1 MVYLVLLLSII
12 LFQILSGKNIYLHI
26 ESKMIVVSTKRLTAI
41 LTAIE
46 LIFVTIFRKKT
57 VGADLS
63 MYTRLFEAINK
74 YSWRSLLDSKF
85 EPGYMFFSK
94 LVRCVSD
101 NAQVFIVVTGMITVG
116 FYLLEIF
123 RKSYNPLLMM
133 YLSLTYGFFF
143 FQYSMIR
150 QVIAMT
156 LFMIAVDKLGKKKW
170 LEYIIIVLVASTF
183 HASVSVCLPLV
194 FIVFFPWTDHTLNL
208 IWMVEIIASVTLR
221 GILEIIVRYIPRYAY
236 ILSENTSYKVGY
248 MARIAIICGLYL
260 ASVFFC
266 KVGWQGNK
274 MFIKKED
281 DKKSNFVLILGSI
294 GMMLMPMINYF
305 ESAQRMT
312 YYFIPYVFWCVDLAV
327 NRSKWMKRMLPAI
340 YILLGIYY
348 LLCFTGFTSVH
359 DAFGTNNYLFFWQ

>member
-1 MVYLVLLLSII
+1 M
-12 LFQILSGKNIYLHI
+12 
-26 ESKMIVVSTKRLTAI
+26 ESKLIFVSTKRLTSI
-41 LTAIE
+41 LAAIE
-46 LIFVTIFRKKT
+46 LIIIAIFRKKT

-63 MYTRLFEAINK
+63 MYTRLFESLNK
-74 YSWRSLLDSKF
+74 YSWSSLLDSKF
-85 EPGYMFFSK
+85 EPGYMLFTKF
-94 LVRCVSD
+94 VRCFSD
-101 NAQVFIVVTGMITVG
+101 NVQVFIVVTGMITVG

-150 QVIAMT
+150 QVIAMA
-156 LFMIAVDKLGKKKW
+156 LFMIAVDKLEKKKW
-170 LEYIIIVLVASTF
+170 IEYIIIVLMASTF
-183 HASVSVCLPLV
+183 HASVGVCLPLV
-194 FIVFFPWTDHTLNL
+194 LIVFLPWTDHILNL
-208 IWMVEIIASVTLR
+208 IWMVEIIAIVTLR
-221 GILEIIVRYIPRYAY
+221 GILEIVVHYIPRYAY
-236 ILSENTSYKVGY
+236 ILNENTSYKVGY

-274 MFIKKED
+274 VFIKKDD
-281 DKKSNFVLILGSI
+281 DKKENFMLILGSI

-312 YYFIPYVFWCVDLAV
+312 YYFVPYVFWCVDLAAY
-327 NRSKWMKRMLPAI
+327 RSKWMKRMLPVI
-340 YILLGIYY
+340 CILLGIYY
-348 LLCFTGFTSVH
+348 LSCFTGFTSVH